1 MNTKRRTQVLL
12 LIILLIAAISGGY
25 YYQSLQDKTFALY
38 GNVEVRTVN
47 LSFRVGGKLASF
59 EVDEGAQVKAGQLLG
74 KLDDA
79 PYINA

>member
-38 GNVEVRTVN
+38 GNVDGVPLTSASVSVVN
-47 LSFRVGGKLASF
+47 SPL
-59 EVDEGAQVKAGQLLG
+59 
-74 KLDDA
+74 
-79 PYINA
+79 